1 MAFIEIHSCGQ
12 QMRMKTLQGIV
23 SSIQCFGGDLPFFF
37 IAGWFINKIGHV
49 NAMTLVL
56 FVMGI
61 RLTLYSV
68 LTNPWWVIPIEFS
81 QGITSGIFYATMVM
95 YANAV
100 APSGTA
106 ATLQVIKHFSH

>member
-1 MAFIEIHSCGQ
+1 
-12 QMRMKTLQGIV
+12 MRMKTLQGLV
-23 SSIQCFGGDLPFFF
+23 SGIQCFGGELPFFF

-61 RLTLYSV
+61 RLTLYSI

-95 YANAV
+95 YTNAV

-106 ATLQVIKHFSH
+106 ATLQVK

>member
-1 MAFIEIHSCGQ
+1 
-12 QMRMKTLQGIV
+12 MRMKTLQGLV
-23 SSIQCFGGDLPFFF
+23 SGIQCFGGELPFFF
-37 IAGWFINKIGHV
+37 ISGWFINKVGHV

-56 FVMGI
+56 FIMGI

-68 LTNPWWVIPIEFS
+68 LTNPWWVLPIEFT
-81 QGITSGIFYATMVM
+81 QGMTYGIFYATMAM

-106 ATLQVIKHFSH
+106 ATLQVSKLL